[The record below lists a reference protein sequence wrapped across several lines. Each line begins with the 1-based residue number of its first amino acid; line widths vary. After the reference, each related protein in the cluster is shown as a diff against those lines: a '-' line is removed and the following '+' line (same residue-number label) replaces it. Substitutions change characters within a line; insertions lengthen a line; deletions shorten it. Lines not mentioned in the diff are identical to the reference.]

1 MKLIS
6 LSILVTSLVL
16 SMMGFMLYT
25 GNKIITTYEPLIEAS
40 KELKLETTQAH
51 LWFEEIISGDR
62 NEKIETVWQHLDLAD
77 WYALAML
84 EGGVKDDYSII
95 ALTDEVLRR
104 EVQHVRYY
112 LGKFRHIAEHRYQLQ
127 AESGVG
133 SLGDQKFDHVFQL
146 FILDSNKVEKL
157 LHDKI
162 QTELAEFRKTGLAL
176 IITSALLAFFI
187 TTLLIKNRC
196 KAQKQLIKIQQS
208 KLVIEDKNKELEM
221 MAHYDFLTG
230 LPNRAQFAKM
240 LITSI
245 AAAQKSKQWL
255 ILFFIDLDQFKS
267 VNDSLGHHVGDQL
280 LKNVADRLTGLVRTE
295 DNVAR
300 LAGDEFTVL
309 LAPENDQQ
317 SAIESASHVAK
328 KIQSRLSENFQLD
341 EMDLCI
347 SASIGIALYPK
358 DGDCAEGLLKNADRS
373 MYDVK
378 QMGKNNFCFFSEE
391 LEQSAQR
398 RLQLESEL
406 RTAIQNDELEL
417 YYQPQWDFNT
427 GQLFGLEALARWN
440 HPTKGMV
447 FPDEFI
453 GMAET
458 CGLIHQLDMWVLESA
473 CQQLKRWEDERISP
487 RQIAVNLSAI
497 QFAEPGLVRD
507 IAGVLAEYK
516 VDPKKLEL
524 EIIESILMDDAEHTL
539 DALDAL
545 KKLGLR
551 IAVDD
556 FGTGYSS
563 MAYLSKFSVD
573 TLKID
578 RIFVKEIDSG
588 TAAKIIIESI
598 IQMASKLGLAIVA
611 EGIETAEQ
619 NRFLAYHGCTYAQG
633 YFYNR
638 PMSVKDVNVLLRD
651 AVSIDLVKQDK
662 IVHLFPKKE

>member
-255 ILFFIDLDQFKS
+255 ILFFIDLDQFRS

-447 FPDEFI
+447 FPGEFI